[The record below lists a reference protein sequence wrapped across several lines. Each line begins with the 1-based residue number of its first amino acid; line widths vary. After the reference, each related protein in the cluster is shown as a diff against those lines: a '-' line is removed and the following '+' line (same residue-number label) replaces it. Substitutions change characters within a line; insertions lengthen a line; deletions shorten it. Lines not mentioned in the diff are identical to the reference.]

1 MTSDLSAPRAA
12 IAATLVAVLTVI
24 LVACSGA
31 GSSPSAGA
39 PSLSPSAP
47 PASPSVVTLDDLLT
61 TPADHEGQIVT
72 VKGTLIASETEAE
85 LCDIVMESYPPQCGP
100 SIRLEGLVPEG
111 VVDQLDQTTEPDLAQ
126 AMWGFVEITG
136 TFDADGANGPTL
148 TIDTISVVPAG

>member
-1 MTSDLSAPRAA
+1 MSDLSAPRAA

-24 LVACSGA
+24 LVACSGT
-31 GSSPSAGA
+31 GSSPSAAA
-39 PSLSPSAP
+39 PSPSAP
-47 PASPSVVTLDDLLT
+47 PASPSAVTLDALLS
-61 TPADHEGQIVT
+61 TPADHDGQVVT

-100 SIRLEGLVPEG
+100 SIRLTGTVPEG

-136 TFDADGANGPTL
+136 TFDADAASGPTL

>member
-24 LVACSGA
+24 LVACSGT
-31 GSSPSAGA
+31 GSSPSGVLT
-39 PSLSPSAP
+39 SVP
-47 PASPSVVTLDDLLT
+47 PASATAVTLDALLS
-61 TPADHEGQIVT
+61 TPADHDGQVVT